1 MTLKTLALAAAVLL
15 TPVLALAPAR
25 AADLPS
31 QPFIHVTGQSSTYI
45 MPDVGELDFAVSASD
60 PDPERARGI
69 VDERTAAIDAM
80 LTRYGVDRADVEVHD
95 VQKTMR
101 AAEPAAPGAAAQY
114 QIKCNMRIKVR
125 TIASWAN
132 IVDALLAMPNLDEFG
147 ATFDTTERNKVE
159 ADLLAEALRNARKRA
174 EGIAA
179 GVGRKLGAASGVTTG
194 ELRNVSRAMG
204 MAAADI
210 RPTPG
215 VAVVSDAASLRS
227 VAVIRLAQPVDV
239 IYSLK

>member
-1 MTLKTLALAAAVLL
+1 
-15 TPVLALAPAR
+15 
-25 AADLPS
+25 
-31 QPFIHVTGQSSTYI
+31 
-45 MPDVGELDFAVSASD
+45 
-60 PDPERARGI
+60 
-69 VDERTAAIDAM
+69 
-80 LTRYGVDRADVEVHD
+80 
-95 VQKTMR
+95 
-101 AAEPAAPGAAAQY
+101 
-114 QIKCNMRIKVR
+114 
-125 TIASWAN
+125 
-132 IVDALLAMPNLDEFG
+132 MPNLDEFG
-147 ATFDTTERNKVE
+147 ASFDTTERNKVE

-204 MAAADI
+204 MAASDM

-227 VAVIRLAQPVDV
+227 VAVIKLLQPVDV